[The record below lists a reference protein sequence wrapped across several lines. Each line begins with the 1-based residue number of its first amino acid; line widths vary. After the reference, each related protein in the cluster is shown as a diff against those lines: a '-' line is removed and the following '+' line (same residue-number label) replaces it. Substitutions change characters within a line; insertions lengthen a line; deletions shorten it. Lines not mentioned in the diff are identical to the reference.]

1 MAKPAR
7 ERRLPINGAR
17 NVLKVKGMEPG
28 YHYRV
33 VNDVDDRIDELKEYG
48 YEIVMDNTVSVAD
61 RKVAVPTSEGSPV
74 RVSVGGGMYGYVMR
88 IKNELFKENR
98 QAHDAHVDGSE
109 RQMIQDAK
117 KKADYGD
124 ITVE

>member
-88 IKNELFKENR
+88 IKNEYFKENR
-98 QAHDAHVDGSE
+98 QAHDRHVDESE
-109 RQMIQDAK
+109 KQMIKDAK

-124 ITVE
+124 ITIE